1 MKQITSLGSALAL
14 KKNKI
19 SSPLLAQ
26 TLSFQYSL
34 TASLALNSSLKAVW
48 DGGFLGAGPTWPAP
62 LWVVLEPGLVA
73 HSSLG
78 NGFSEDVLLWLQ
90 TKPVALG
97 TLLALSLL
105 CFWVGHCPSGNR
117 SPHLEN
123 GRVCSY
129 V

>member
-1 MKQITSLGSALAL
+1 MRQITSLGSALAL
-14 KKNKI
+14 KNNKI

-62 LWVVLEPGLVA
+62 VWVVLDLGLAA

-78 NGFSEDVLLWLQ
+78 NGLRRCPSVVADQTGGREYPSRPVTFVLL
-90 TKPVALG
+90 G
-97 TLLALSLL
+97 RSLPL
-105 CFWVGHCPSGNR
+105 WEPES
-117 SPHLEN
+117 SPGKWTCL
-123 GRVCSY
+123 
-129 V
+129 